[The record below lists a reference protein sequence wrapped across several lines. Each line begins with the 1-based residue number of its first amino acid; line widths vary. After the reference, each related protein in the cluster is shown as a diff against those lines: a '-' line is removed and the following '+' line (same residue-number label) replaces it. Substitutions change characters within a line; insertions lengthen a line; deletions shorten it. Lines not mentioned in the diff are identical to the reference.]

1 MLRSL
6 ELFGFKSFAERT
18 QFDFAPGITGVVGPN
33 GSGKSNVVDAI
44 KWILGDQSA
53 KSLRGKEMMDV
64 IFNGAA
70 GRKPSNLA
78 EATLTFDNS
87 NGFLPIESQEVQIG
101 RRLWRNGDSEYLI
114 NRTPSR
120 LKDIRDLFMGT
131 GAGSAA
137 YCIIEQGRVDQILQA
152 NATTRRAI
160 FEEAAGIS
168 RYKARR
174 TEAIRKL
181 DRVEQ
186 NLLRLTD
193 IVEEVESQLNSIR
206 NQATKAAR
214 FREASTQLREWWI
227 GLAADD
233 YRHNAAQLEE
243 IERNVQVS
251 VADLSELN
259 ARLQAFDRKL
269 SALDAEIADVDDR
282 LREAERKS
290 AATREAIASSQST
303 IRHQTARKHEL
314 DLELVRLRKQ
324 RTSMAG
330 RVQEAVEEG
339 NRIRAQLDRF
349 EAEFQKLNAEH
360 RNREMHIARSVE
372 KIESGRSNVETMR
385 QQVRERTHHVS
396 ESANHVAEFELKIQA
411 ATTAR
416 RSARER
422 QQSLQE
428 QIDTYRDEHQQRR
441 GALQDAE
448 KALAVCRE
456 EIVDI
461 QQRREVLIG
470 EQGEYRDTLGTQRE
484 QRSAWQARKSILE
497 NMERRQEGFGIG
509 VKEIL
514 SRARTS
520 GRPPWNQVRGSV
532 ADLLEADLEQAA
544 LLEVALD
551 SRAQLIVIEEFDS
564 LVEYLNRGSYQLTG
578 RVGFIACGDD
588 RVAES
593 PADTTRG
600 KKEHDARSPAEVSAI
615 GHRESGA
622 ATLRDLS
629 GQPGILKRADQLVR
643 PCETLPMLAERLL
656 SDTWIVDTLEAA
668 LKLFAGAGEGCRF
681 VTLQGE
687 LLDSNGTLTV
697 GTVSSDTAIV
707 SRKSELRQLKTDL
720 VTIDRAITTEERR
733 LADLVDSIRAID
745 DELQSADAATQIAAT
760 RHAELKSEFVAGE
773 KVLRRLQDDWDSLA
787 GEIERIDE
795 ASETLTADIHNAQ
808 MEHARAIED
817 LQAIQLKID
826 ESLRGLAREEHR
838 LQTLEEKRSGGQLE
852 LAKHEERLSGL
863 REACKRLEEDQ
874 QQRIL
879 QSRESERR
887 FYSVDKKRR
896 EISLHVLGANSTL
909 AELFLTEEGFSQH
922 AAGFFGERER
932 MQSQRAQ
939 ILQETTDLRE
949 QRRELNEA
957 KHGEEI
963 KARDIRFQI
972 TTLEGRIAEEYQLV
986 LGDLVSSGAS
996 AVKIYREQ
1004 QGRKRPESA
1013 SEASSGIDI
1022 ESRHDEE
1029 HQNAAD
1035 AAAGQADAQ
1044 QADVDDTEDTLPVAE
1059 AADEGGDAQADAPP
1073 FKEIREELEAHVNR
1087 LRRKLKLMGSV
1098 NTDSLRDLDEL
1109 EQRYGLLSQQ
1119 LEDLTEA
1126 KSALEEIV
1134 RRIDTESIR
1143 LFHKSFDAVN
1153 SYFKEL
1159 FRKAFGGGDGS
1170 IVLEDPDDVLECGI
1184 DIVARPPGK
1193 ELKSISLLSG
1203 GEKTLTAFALLLAI
1217 FRSRPSPYCLLD
1229 EVDAALDE
1237 ANVGRMLEL
1246 LQEFKQTTQF
1256 IIVTHKKPTMTITD
1270 ALYGVTMEQSGVSK
1284 QLSVRFED
1292 VRENGEFEIRNSD
1305 QSKTSAPRDDV
1316 HRDAA

>member
-18 QFDFAPGITGVVGPN
+18 VFDFAPGITGVVGPN

-70 GRKPSNLA
+70 GRRPSNLA

-87 NGFLPIESQEVQIG
+87 NGFLPIESREVQIG

-214 FREASTQLREWWI
+214 FRETSTQLREWWI

-233 YRHNAAQLEE
+233 FRHNAAQLEE
-243 IERNVQVS
+243 FERNVQTSVS
-251 VADLSELN
+251 DLTQLN
-259 ARLQAFDRKL
+259 ARLQTLDRKL

-330 RVQEAVEEG
+330 RVQEAIDEG
-339 NRIRAQLDRF
+339 DHIRAQLDRF
-349 EAEFQKLNAEH
+349 EAEFQKLSTEH
-360 RNREMHIARSVE
+360 RNREIHIARSVE
-372 KIESGRSNVETMR
+372 KIESGRKNVEAMR
-385 QQVRERTHHVS
+385 KQMRERTHVVS
-396 ESANHVAEFELKIQA
+396 ESESRVAEFELKIQA
-411 ATTAR
+411 AATAR
-416 RSARER
+416 QSAVER

-428 QIDTYRDEHQQRR
+428 QIDSCRNEHQQRR
-441 GALQDAE
+441 GSLQDAKDVLADCKE
-448 KALAVCRE
+448 K
-456 EIVDI
+456 IVDI
-461 QQRREVLIG
+461 QQRREMLIG
-470 EQGEYRDTLGTQRE
+470 EQGEFRDTLGKQRE

-497 NMERRQEGFGIG
+497 NMERRQDGFGIG

-520 GRPPWNQVRGSV
+520 SRPPWNQIRGSV

-544 LLEVALD
+544 LLEVALG

-564 LVEYLNRGSYQLTG
+564 LVDYLHRESYQLTG
-578 RVGFIACGDD
+578 RVGFLAC
-588 RVAES
+588 RENQSAVSSTE
-593 PADTTRG
+593 TTPGEKR
-600 KKEHDARSPAEVSAI
+600 DAHSSA
-615 GHRESGA
+615 GTSGPVDCEGNA
-622 ATLRDLS
+622 AAVRDLS
-629 GQPGILKRADQLVR
+629 GQPGVRERADQLVR
-643 PCETLPMLAERLL
+643 PCKRLPLLAERLL
-656 SDTWIVDTLEAA
+656 ADTWIVDTLETA
-668 LKLFAGAGEGCRF
+668 LKLSADAGKGCRF
-681 VTLQGE
+681 VTQQGE
-687 LLDSNGTLTV
+687 LLESNGSLTV

-720 VTIDRAITTEERR
+720 VAIDRAITTEERR
-733 LADLVDSIRAID
+733 LTDLVDSLREVD
-745 DELQSADAATQIAAT
+745 DELQSSDARMQSAATQ
-760 RHAELKSEFVAGE
+760 HAELKSEFAAVE
-773 KVLRRLQDDWDSLA
+773 KVLGRLQDDWDSLA
-787 GEIERIDE
+787 GEIEQIDGD
-795 ASETLTADIHNAQ
+795 SKSHTTDIHNAQ

-817 LQAIQLKID
+817 LQAIQLKIE
-826 ESLRGLAREEHR
+826 ESQRGLAREEHR
-838 LQTLEEKRSGGQLE
+838 LQTFEEKRSSGQLE

-879 QSRESERR
+879 QSREAERR
-887 FYSVDKKRR
+887 FHSVDKKRR
-896 EISLHVLGANSTL
+896 EISLHVLGANANL
-909 AELFLTEEGFSQH
+909 AELFLTEEQFSQH
-922 AAGFFGERER
+922 AAGFFGKRER
-932 MQSQRAQ
+932 MQNQRAQ
-939 ILQETTDLRE
+939 LLQQANDLRE

-957 KHGEEI
+957 KHSEEI
-963 KARDIRFQI
+963 KVRDIRFQI

-996 AVKIYREQ
+996 AVKIHREQ
-1004 QGRKRPESA
+1004 QGRKHPDSA
-1013 SEASSGIDI
+1013 PRASSGLDT
-1022 ESRHDEE
+1022 ESPK
-1029 HQNAAD
+1029 D
-1035 AAAGQADAQ
+1035 AESPDAVDPAAGQADAPQ
-1044 QADVDDTEDTLPVAE
+1044 GDGAEDGVRLPIAGT
-1059 AADEGGDAQADAPP
+1059 AQGDGDAQADDTP
-1073 FKEIREELEAHVNR
+1073 FEEIRGELEVHVNR

-1109 EQRYGLLSQQ
+1109 EQRYGLLSHQ

-1126 KSALEEIV
+1126 KTALEGIV
-1134 RRIDTESIR
+1134 NRIDAESKR
-1143 LFHKSFDAVN
+1143 LFNKSFDAVN
-1153 SYFKEL
+1153 LYFQEL

-1203 GEKTLTAFALLLAI
+1203 GEKTLTAFALLLAL

-1246 LQEFKQTTQF
+1246 LEEFKQTTQF

-1284 QLSVRFED
+1284 RLSVRFED
-1292 VRENGEFEIRNSD
+1292 VRENGEFDIRKSD
-1305 QSKTSAPRDDV
+1305 PSTTSSPRDDA